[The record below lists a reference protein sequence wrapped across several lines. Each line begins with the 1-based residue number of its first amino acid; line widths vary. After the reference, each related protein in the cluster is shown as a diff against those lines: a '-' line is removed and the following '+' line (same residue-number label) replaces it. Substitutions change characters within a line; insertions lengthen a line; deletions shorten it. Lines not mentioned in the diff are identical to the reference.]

1 MIAIKYI
8 NRLKRIDQL
17 IRLEATGN
25 PKELATKLN
34 ISERQ
39 LYRYIND
46 LKETGVKIIFN
57 HNINSYTYLT
67 ENEINT
73 TMKKFRDKDL
83 KKYFSLTFY
92 VSRIT

>member
-25 PKELATKLN
+25 PKELASRLE

-46 LKETGVKIIFN
+46 LKETGAKITFN
-57 HNINSYTYLT
+57 HNINSYTYLL
-67 ENEINT
+67 ENEFDMTLEKI
-73 TMKKFRDKDL
+73 L
-83 KKYFSLTFY
+83 G
-92 VSRIT
+92 